1 MSRAVLVTGLGVV
14 CAAGSGAAAFAAA
27 LRSGRSQVTDDGSGA
42 LAAPVRDFSLPD
54 AVTALGGLPSAVR
67 DRAVRAAGRA
77 PLPLQAAL
85 TAALQAWD
93 SAGLVAGA
101 PPSDQIGV
109 VVGGHNL
116 GGQYAEESRPRFA
129 ASPAYLPGRYAL
141 RYLDTDHV
149 GTVSEVLGLAGEGF
163 TVGGASASGNAAI
176 ISGARLVAAG
186 DADVCLVI
194 GALTRLSAMERQ
206 AFVNL
211 GAMAP
216 AAPGSEPASRCRPFD
231 TNHCGFVPGEGA
243 ACLVLE
249 SARSARNR
257 GATPWALVAG
267 YALRLDGNSQANP
280 NAAGEAAVMSE
291 ALRRAGVPAGQV
303 DYVNTHGTGSRLGD
317 ETELAALR
325 TVFGDDFGRP
335 WLNATKGLTGHCL
348 CAAGVVEAVA
358 TLIQLREGFVHPNV
372 NLDRPIDAAARFAGS
387 SPEPAGLRVALS
399 NGFGFGGIN
408 TSVVFTGAAA

>member
-1 MSRAVLVTGLGVV
+1 MTGPVVVTGLGVV
-14 CAAGSGAAAFAAA
+14 CAAGCGPAAFAAG
-27 LRSGRSQVTDDGSGA
+27 LRSGRSAVTDDGSGA
-42 LAAPVRDFSLPD
+42 LAAAVSGFSLPG
-54 AVTALGGLPSAVR
+54 ALSALPGLPAAMR

-85 TAALQAWD
+85 AAALQAWD
-93 SAGLVAGA
+93 SARLAGGA
-101 PPSDQIGV
+101 PPASRIAV

-116 GGQYAEESRPRFA
+116 GGQHADEVRPRFA

-163 TVGGASASGNAAI
+163 TVGGASASGNVAI
-176 ISGARLVAAG
+176 ICGARLVAAG
-186 DADVCLVI
+186 DADACLVI

-211 GAMAP
+211 GALAT
-216 AAPGSEPASRCRPFD
+216 AAPGADPASRCRPFD
-231 TNHCGFVPGEGA
+231 AGHCGFVPGEGA

-249 SARSARNR
+249 SARSAGGR
-257 GATPWALVAG
+257 GATPWATVAG
-267 YALRLDGNSQANP
+267 YAQRLDGNSQADP
-280 NAAGEAAVMSE
+280 DAAGEAAVMTE
-291 ALRRAGVPAGQV
+291 ALRRAGIPAGQV
-303 DYVNTHGTGSRLGD
+303 DYVSTHGTGSRLGD

-358 TLIQLREGFVHPNV
+358 TLIQLREGFVHPNP
-372 NLDRPIDAAARFAGS
+372 NLDHPIDPVARFAGP

-408 TSVVFTGAAA
+408 TSVVFTRAAA

>member
-1 MSRAVLVTGLGVV
+1 MSSAVVVTGLGVV
-14 CAAGSGAAAFAAA
+14 CAAGCGASAFADA
-27 LRSGRSQVTDDGSGA
+27 LRSGRSRVTDDGSGA
-42 LAAPVRDFSLPD
+42 LAAVVSGFSLTD
-54 AVTALGGLPSAVR
+54 VLAVLDGLPSGVR
-67 DRAVRAAGRA
+67 DRAVRVATRA

-85 TAALQAWD
+85 TAALQAWE
-93 SAGLVAGA
+93 SAGLPAGA
-101 PPSDQIGV
+101 PPADRIGV

-116 GGQYAEESRPRFA
+116 GGQYAEEMRPRFA

-163 TVGGASASGNAAI
+163 TVGGASASGNVAI
-176 ISGARLVAAG
+176 ISGTRLVAAG
-186 DADVCLVI
+186 DADACLVI

-211 GAMAP
+211 GAMAT
-216 AAPGSEPASRCRPFD
+216 AAPGSDPASRGRPFD
-231 TNHCGFVPGEGA
+231 ADHCGFVPGEGA

-249 SARSARNR
+249 SARSARDR
-257 GATPWALVAG
+257 GADPWATVAG
-267 YALRLDGNSQANP
+267 HALRLDGNSQADP
-280 NAAGEAAVMSE
+280 DAGGEAAVMAE

-317 ETELAALR
+317 ETELAALHK
-325 TVFGDDFGRP
+325 VFGDDFGRP

-372 NLDRPIDAAARFAGS
+372 NLDRPIDAAARFAGP

-408 TSVVFTGAAA
+408 TSVVFTGATA